1 LKKLFLVT
9 NYIITIYFTTNM
21 IAGALAAAFYFG
33 SVCFIAFMAH
43 ILWKDRAKH
52 RKKIEERRVLIT
64 GGSEGIGLATAKEC
78 FRRGARV
85 AILARNQKKLAAAA
99 KDISPGDPSK
109 VITISA
115 DISNASELELA
126 IETGLKNARWQ
137 GLDILFCNAGITK
150 PGLFSAIEED
160 EISKLINVNLLGTM
174 YTVKAC
180 MPRLEKA
187 ANRLGSTGARIA
199 FSNSLYGCMGMAQNS
214 VYCASKYALR
224 GFTESLDLELR
235 EKKIF
240 ITNLYFPDVDTPGF
254 RSEAPLLAPAISEI
268 QSEAGIFQTDEVARG
283 ITDAFEQGVSER
295 SWGLDGWMLRNL
307 TIGMRSATSL
317 ADSLAQICLL
327 GLFRMIGMY
336 YNDYFR
342 RTIRKH
348 GKLTDFRS

>member
-1 LKKLFLVT
+1 
-9 NYIITIYFTTNM
+9 M
-21 IAGALAAAFYFG
+21 IAGAIAAASYCG

-43 ILWKDRAKH
+43 NLWKDRAKH
-52 RKKIEERRVLIT
+52 GRNLEERRVLIT

-99 KDISPGDPSK
+99 KDISPEDPSK

-115 DISNASELELA
+115 DISNESELELA
-126 IETGLKNARWQ
+126 IEKGLNNARWQ
-137 GLDILFCNAGITK
+137 GLDILFCNAGISK
-150 PGLFSAIEED
+150 PGLFSALEEG
-160 EISKLINVNLLGTM
+160 EIAKFININLLGTM

-187 ANRLGSTGARIA
+187 ANRLGSTGSRIA
-199 FSNSLYGCMGMAQNS
+199 FSNSLYGFIGMAQNS

-240 ITNLYFPDVDTPGF
+240 ITNFYFPDVDTPGF
-254 RSEAPLLAPAISEI
+254 RSEAPLLAPAITEI
-268 QSEAGIFQTDEVARG
+268 QSGAGIFQADEVARG
-283 ITDAFEQGVSER
+283 IADAFEQGISER
-295 SWGLDGWMLRNL
+295 SWGFDGWMLRNL
-307 TIGMRSATSL
+307 TIGMRSATNL
-317 ADSLAQICLL
+317 TDSLAQICLL
-327 GLFRMIGMY
+327 GLLRMIGMY
-336 YNDYFR
+336 YNDFFR

-348 GKLTDFRS
+348 GNLTDFRA